1 MLVQSMFRGIRKSI
15 LCKAV
20 IYGPKRHGGFRFC
33 IRNRAL
39 NKTTTSSVWTDMKQ
53 FVWDP
58 YLYHPFVIFPPTFD
72 QSIIYNFNEYCQIFA
87 VIK

>member
-1 MLVQSMFRGIRKSI
+1 MLVQSMFRGTRKSI

-58 YLYHPFVIFPPTFD
+58 YLYHPFVIFPPNSTRVLSTILM
-72 QSIIYNFNEYCQIFA
+72 SIAKFLQ
-87 VIK
+87 